1 VEGVMTVFVCNW
13 H

>member
-1 VEGVMTVFVCNW
+1 MTVFVCNW